1 MKIIIVGVGKVGKT
15 IAFNLLKENHD
26 IIVIDN
32 DLDVL
37 NDVLNVYDVKGIL
50 GNGASYEVLKE
61 AQAENSDLLIALTSS
76 DELNI
81 LSCLIGKK
89 IGVKHTIAR
98 VRNPEYSGQ
107 VGMIS
112 NELGIS
118 LIVNPELEAAKEI
131 SRILRSPGSQKIE
144 SFASGV
150 VDFVEIKVDDNSL
163 LVNKNLM
170 EIRKELDFN
179 ILICAV
185 ERDEEVYI
193 PKGDF
198 VIKERDR
205 IFVIASNKDLFRFFK
220 KLNLVKS
227 KVKSVMIIGGS
238 KVSYYLA
245 NELKDLHYL
254 VKIIDR
260 DEDRC
265 KELSE
270 LLPYVDIIHG
280 ESSDQELLHEEGI
293 ENVDALVSLT
303 GFDEENII
311 ISLYASILKVPKI
324 ITKVNRYTS
333 SNILESIGL
342 NTIIT
347 PKDIIANQIIFY
359 VRSLQEAKSTN
370 FITLYKFLDN
380 QVEASEFYLSEETE
394 YTSIP
399 FKDLKLKKNVLVACI
414 VRNNKVIVPSGN
426 DTLEEKDTV
435 VIISKDYYLRD
446 LEDIFE

>member
-1 MKIIIVGVGKVGKT
+1 M
-15 IAFNLLKENHD
+15 
-26 IIVIDN
+26 
-32 DLDVL
+32 
-37 NDVLNVYDVKGIL
+37 
-50 GNGASYEVLKE
+50 
-61 AQAENSDLLIALTSS
+61 
-76 DELNI
+76 
-81 LSCLIGKK
+81 
-89 IGVKHTIAR
+89 
-98 VRNPEYSGQ
+98 
-107 VGMIS
+107 
-112 NELGIS
+112 
-118 LIVNPELEAAKEI
+118 
-131 SRILRSPGSQKIE
+131 
-144 SFASGV
+144 
-150 VDFVEIKVDDNSL
+150 
-163 LVNKNLM
+163 
-170 EIRKELDFN
+170 
-179 ILICAV
+179 
-185 ERDEEVYI
+185 
-193 PKGDF
+193 
-198 VIKERDR
+198 
-205 IFVIASNKDLFRFFK
+205 
-220 KLNLVKS
+220 
-227 KVKSVMIIGGS
+227 
-238 KVSYYLA
+238 
-245 NELKDLHYL
+245 
-254 VKIIDR
+254 R

-399 FKDLKLKKNVLVACI
+399 FKDLKLK
-414 VRNNKVIVPSGN
+414 RM
-426 DTLEEKDTV
+426 
-435 VIISKDYYLRD
+435 Y
-446 LEDIFE
+446 